1 LKVSSHH
8 RAKMVWRSILRT
20 YHLFPQNS
28 DLLVKLILLGIIS
41 SLIGPGHLVPVGTSS
56 LGRAGYC
63 RTGVLF
69 GSSPDG
75 FRSEGSGWG
84 RHFFERENER
94 WYMVLLL
101 RGIVWCWAEREYS
114 YFVGVVEVVCLSRV
128 DSLAALESHKQQ
140 IN

>member
-8 RAKMVWRSILRT
+8 RAKMVWRSVLRT
-20 YHLFPQNS
+20 YHLFPQHP
-28 DLLVKLILLGIIS
+28 DLLVELILLGVIS

-56 LGRAGYC
+56 LGRAGY
-63 RTGVLF
+63 GAVLF
-69 GSSPDG
+69 GASPDG

-84 RHFFERENER
+84 RHFCERENER

-128 DSLAALESHKQQ
+128 DSLATLESHKR
-140 IN
+140 